1 MNATMDAEAIQPE
14 KHLLIYGLSRE
25 GNGFAYSVLERLRA
39 FQPDLHLTAV
49 HPEVDELPAAGLE
62 VIASARDA
70 VPPATRA
77 MVVLNAQDTREALND
92 VAAAGIEHVWLVMYA
107 DTRENLR
114 FAREHGMRAVCCCPV
129 MNIPRE
135 PDAPNLRPDIAR
147 YFGRE

>member
-1 MNATMDAEAIQPE
+1 MNATMDAEAVQPE

-25 GNGFAYSVLERLRA
+25 GNGFAYSVLERIRT

-49 HPEVDELPAAGLE
+49 HPEVGELPAAGLS

-77 MVVLNAQDTREALND
+77 MLVLNAEDTREALND
-92 VAAAGIEHVWLVMYA
+92 VAAAGIKHVWLVMYA

-114 FAREHGMRAVCCCPV
+114 FAREQGMQVVSGCPV
-129 MNIPRE
+129 MNTPRD
-135 PDAPNLRPDIAR
+135 PDAPNVRPDIAR
-147 YFGRE
+147 YYGRE

>member
-1 MNATMDAEAIQPE
+1 MDAEAVQPE
-14 KHLLIYGLSRE
+14 KHLLLYGLSRA
-25 GNGFAYSVLERLRA
+25 GRGFAYSVLERIRA

-49 HPEVDELPAAGLE
+49 HPEMPELPAAGLG

-77 MVVLNAQDTREALND
+77 MLVLNAEDTREALND
-92 VAAAGIEHVWLVMYA
+92 VAAAGIEHVWLVMHA

-114 FAREHGMRAVCCCPV
+114 FAREQGMRVVSGCPV
-129 MNIPRE
+129 MNIPHNA
-135 PDAPNLRPDIAR
+135 DAPNVRPDIAR